1 MLVNLPDRVIVT
13 NWVELF
19 RKLENFYRLQKFFN
33 EQNRIQHLK
42 PGMSGRLVDK
52 DGSLFY
58 YSSVERNPLGSFC
71 SCLTVEWCLD
81 LDFFCSLS

>member
-1 MLVNLPDRVIVT
+1 MLVNLPDKVIVI

-33 EQNRIQHLK
+33 EQNRTQHIK
-42 PGMSGRLVDK
+42 PGISGRLVDK

-58 YSSVERNPLGSFC
+58 YFSVEPAGI
-71 SCLTVEWCLD
+71 
-81 LDFFCSLS
+81 FFHLPHGRVVP